1 MSLNR
6 VERLPRSP
14 REKAGGM
21 VWFPRML
28 DKIRLHDSENLPV
41 AYAAFLGKGF
51 DGRCLRYLRVEY
63 DALVRRTL
71 SGGSDEE
78 ILVWC
83 FENGRA
89 LSEEDIEVWNGFLCK
104 RGWRD
109 GDAILRDL
117 EESKKADG
125 LGDRAELLTYFDYDD
140 ADEGRS

>member
-1 MSLNR
+1 MSSAQVR
-6 VERLPRSP
+6 PPKSP
-14 REKAGGM
+14 RERAGGM

-28 DKIRLHDSENLPV
+28 DKIRLHANGCLPE
-41 AYAAFLGKGF
+41 AYVPFRGKGF

-89 LSEEDIEVWNGFLCK
+89 LSEEDIEVWNGFLSK

-109 GDAILRDL
+109 GDAVLRDL
-117 EESKKADG
+117 EDSKKADG
-125 LGDRAELLTYFDYDD
+125 LGDRTDILTYFDYDD
-140 ADEGRS
+140 VDEGRG